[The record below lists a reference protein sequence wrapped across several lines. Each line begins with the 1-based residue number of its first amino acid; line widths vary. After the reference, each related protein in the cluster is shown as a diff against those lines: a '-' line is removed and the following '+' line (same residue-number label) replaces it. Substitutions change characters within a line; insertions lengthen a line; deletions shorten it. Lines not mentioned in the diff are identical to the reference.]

1 MFTIEHGFD
10 ATSITLIDDI
20 IMYLLEDV
28 NINAFEDCITIEQ
41 WDANRDRMHK
51 VTISMSQARDLAAAL
66 DLPEGVY
73 QRSEK

>member
-10 ATSITLIDDI
+10 ATSVTLIDGNTTH
-20 IMYLLEDV
+20 LLEDV
-28 NINAFEDCITIEQ
+28 NINAFEYCITIEQ
-41 WDANRDRMHK
+41 WDANLDQMHK

-73 QRSEK
+73 QRSDK

>member
-10 ATSITLIDDI
+10 ATSITLIDDTTKHF
-20 IMYLLEDV
+20 LEDV

-41 WDANRDRMHK
+41 WDANRDQMHK
-51 VTISMSQARDLAAAL
+51 VTISMSQAGNLAAAL

>member
-10 ATSITLIDDI
+10 ATSITLIDDTATH
-20 IMYLLEDV
+20 LLEDV

-41 WDANRDRMHK
+41 WNANRDRMHK

-73 QRSEK
+73 QRSGK

>member
-1 MFTIEHGFD
+1 MFTIEHVFD
-10 ATSITLIDDI
+10 ATPITLIDDTATH
-20 IMYLLEDV
+20 LLEDV

-66 DLPEGVY
+66 NLPEGVY
-73 QRSEK
+73 QRSKK

>member
-10 ATSITLIDDI
+10 ATAITLIDDTATH
-20 IMYLLEDV
+20 LLEDV
-28 NINAFEDCITIEQ
+28 NINAFEDFITIEQ
-41 WDANRDRMHK
+41 WDGNRDQMHK
-51 VTISMSQARDLAAAL
+51 VTISMSQARDLATAL

>member
-10 ATSITLIDDI
+10 ATSITLIDDTTT
-20 IMYLLEDV
+20 LFLEDV
-28 NINAFEDCITIEQ
+28 NINAFEDRITIEQ
-41 WDANRDRMHK
+41 WDANRDQMHK

-73 QRSEK
+73 QRYEK

>member
-10 ATSITLIDDI
+10 ATSITLIDDTTTHL
-20 IMYLLEDV
+20 MEDV
-28 NINAFEDCITIEQ
+28 NINAFEDFITIEQ

-51 VTISMSQARDLAAAL
+51 VTISMNQARDLAAAL

-73 QRSEK
+73 QRSDK

>member
-10 ATSITLIDDI
+10 ATWITLIDDSPTQ
-20 IMYLLEDV
+20 LLEDV

-41 WDANRDRMHK
+41 WDANLDQMHK
-51 VTISMSQARDLAAAL
+51 VTISMSQAGNLAAAL

-73 QRSEK
+73 QRSDK

>member
-1 MFTIEHGFD
+1 
-10 ATSITLIDDI
+10 
-20 IMYLLEDV
+20 V

-73 QRSEK
+73 QRSGK

>member
-10 ATSITLIDDI
+10 ATSITLIDDTTTH
-20 IMYLLEDV
+20 LLEDV
-28 NINAFEDCITIEQ
+28 NINAFEDFITIEQ

-51 VTISMSQARDLAAAL
+51 VTISMNQARDLAAAL

-73 QRSEK
+73 QRSDK

>member
-10 ATSITLIDDI
+10 ATSITLIDDTTTH
-20 IMYLLEDV
+20 LLEDV
-28 NINAFEDCITIEQ
+28 NINAFEGCITIEQ

-51 VTISMSQARDLAAAL
+51 VTISMNQARDLAAAL

-73 QRSEK
+73 QRSDK